1 MRVFHQNESCI
12 SCLHPHS
19 SYERRREQ
27 VRQLSFWWINSQF
40 DRTLRYDLMQPSV
53 LAHPLTKCVNV
64 NTVPVYTTEL
74 RKYATPVTHTCVKS
88 HRVPQSSRDSLA
100 SVFVW
105 SCGVFPRC
113 LPFQKK
119 LQQYWQ
125 ENTAKMAL
133 ANGGFVTVFS
143 KGSNKP
149 TSTEDFVDLTAL
161 GIATVSDKVRRE
173 QKHEVNIFP

>member
-12 SCLHPHS
+12 SCPHPHS

-27 VRQLSFWWINSQF
+27 GRQLSFWWKNSRF

-64 NTVPVYTTEL
+64 NTVAVYTTEL

-105 SCGVFPRC
+105 SCRIFPKCC
-113 LPFQKK
+113 LFKRNYSSIGKK
-119 LQQYWQ
+119 P
-125 ENTAKMAL
+125 AKMAL

-143 KGSNKP
+143 KGSKKP

-173 QKHEVNIFP
+173 QKHEVNMFP